1 MDRAD
6 ALSIFIGSEELMI
19 EGCAAK
25 ISMYKVLKKDM
36 ILDTESYICKVEDY
50 DSQDDKFTIKMQ
62 DSHLIKLSL
71 EAKYQCEIDTDDMV
85 MLCECIVKERYQC
98 EKGSM
103 AVLYIENGFYEK
115 TVE

>member
-1 MDRAD
+1 MDRAN
-6 ALSIFIGSEELMI
+6 ALSIFIESEEPMI

-25 ISMYKVLKKDM
+25 ISMCKALKKGM
-36 ILDTESYICKVEDY
+36 LLDKDAYICKVEEY
-50 DSQDDKFTIKMQ
+50 DSQDEKFIIKMQ

-85 MLCECIVKERYQC
+85 LLCECIVKERYQS
-98 EKGSM
+98 EEGSM